1 MFLEPRKPNKTLGPN
16 ATWRTMRASRL
27 QASIPS
33 ARARVEMLR
42 CGLVYRQV
50 SRKME
55 SSAVAPGTRSST
67 PEPRKQAGG
76 APGGGSS
83 CCRGCCS
90 PYAEP
95 EAGLPLHPV
104 PGSQPDGGPS
114 QEPLVG
120 PPQED
125 PHSARAALEL
135 TSLSVR
141 RKALPRSPWNFFT
154 SHWPER
160 HHVCISKLI
169 TSWEMSVP
177 GSAEESP
184 CDPLT

>member
-1 MFLEPRKPNKTLGPN
+1 MVLAPRKPNKTLGPN
-16 ATWRTMRASRL
+16 AAWRTRRASRPVP
-27 QASIPS
+27 AS
-33 ARARVEMLR
+33 LR
-42 CGLVYRQV
+42 RGAGGNLRRGLVSQTRLPEDGAL
-50 SRKME
+50 SCR
-55 SSAVAPGTRSST
+55 PGTRRST
-67 PEPRKQAGG
+67 PEPRKQAAG

-83 CCRGCCS
+83 CYTGCCS
-90 PYAEP
+90 PHAEP

-104 PGSQPDGGPS
+104 PGSRPDGGPS
-114 QEPLVG
+114 QEPLAG

-125 PHSARAALEL
+125 PHSAQAALEL
-135 TSLSVR
+135 TSLSVS
-141 RKALPRSPWNFFT
+141 RKALRRSPWNFFT
-154 SHWPER
+154 CHCPER